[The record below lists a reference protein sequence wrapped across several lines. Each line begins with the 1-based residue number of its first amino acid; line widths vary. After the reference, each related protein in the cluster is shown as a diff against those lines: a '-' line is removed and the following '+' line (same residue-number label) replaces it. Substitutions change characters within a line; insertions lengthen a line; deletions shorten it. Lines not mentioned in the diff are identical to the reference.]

1 MIETIRAP
9 YIKFELLGSKPFLSV
24 AGLKPFIWDL
34 TKGSKNI
41 KIMTY
46 RQLITTYDQA
56 SVYKAILTSKIMTLA
71 QLNQL
76 AAENMKVLPDGYPK
90 VNYSAS
96 LTAAMIK
103 TYRTGRT
110 EDKILGLR
118 SLIKK
123 HGIDNV
129 RAWFGANNVIPEKDF
144 NLLLSQVEN
153 EQPKNW
159 TLPELYKGA
168 VTNSTEIV
176 VDKSIE
182 VAKKVKEEG
191 EELLFDW
198 KTWALVGG
206 AGLLVLII
214 LLRR

>member
-1 MIETIRAP
+1 
-9 YIKFELLGSKPFLSV
+9 
-24 AGLKPFIWDL
+24 
-34 TKGSKNI
+34 
-41 KIMTY
+41 
-46 RQLITTYDQA
+46 
-56 SVYKAILTSKIMTLA
+56 
-71 QLNQL
+71 
-76 AAENMKVLPDGYPK
+76 
-90 VNYSAS
+90 
-96 LTAAMIK
+96 
-103 TYRTGRT
+103 
-110 EDKILGLR
+110 
-118 SLIKK
+118 
-123 HGIDNV
+123 
-129 RAWFGANNVIPEKDF
+129 EKDF